1 MPPGC
6 SECGSVQ
13 ALREE
18 VASPRGR
25 TIAQRVRTGVRRW
38 RTKIRGNIEHNRL
51 PLPHRP
57 AFARDK
63 RTTGLE
69 ASSIIHNVEAGTPEQ
84 AAISAI
90 FSGVREN
97 PLLQI
102 QVSSHVTKR
111 ANPSPGKS
119 WSILA
124 AALLWLT
131 IGSAVHSQPAPSSSS
146 APTSSSPTPT
156 GEWLVADRVARIKI
170 VDCGGRLWGVV
181 AWEARPGGTDQ
192 RNPDPQLRSRPT
204 LGMPILLDMTP
215 TKPNRWEGQVY
226 NSQNGKT
233 YSASISLSD
242 PNTLRIQGCVFGF
255 LCGGENWTR
264 VEASDTVGRAPAQ
277 TPTRPAPGRKTATP
291 QPSASDDVC
300 SRVLGAAG
308 LSHERG
314 LK

>member
-1 MPPGC
+1 M
-6 SECGSVQ
+6 
-13 ALREE
+13 
-18 VASPRGR
+18 
-25 TIAQRVRTGVRRW
+25 T
-38 RTKIRGNIEHNRL
+38 N
-51 PLPHRP
+51 
-57 AFARDK
+57 
-63 RTTGLE
+63 
-69 ASSIIHNVEAGTPEQ
+69 
-84 AAISAI
+84 
-90 FSGVREN
+90 
-97 PLLQI
+97 
-102 QVSSHVTKR
+102 R
-111 ANPSPGKS
+111 ANPETGTS
-119 WSILA
+119 WSIVV

-131 IGSAVHSQPAPSSSS
+131 IGGAAHSQPATSVSP
-146 APTSSSPTPT
+146 APAGSSPAPT

-170 VDCGGRLWGVV
+170 VDCNGHLWGVV

-215 TKPNRWEGQVY
+215 TSPNKWEGQVY

-264 VEASDTVGRAPAQ
+264 VETSDTVGRAPAQ
-277 TPTRPAPGRKTATP
+277 TPSKPQTGGRKTATQHATP
-291 QPSASDDVC
+291 ADDVC

-308 LSHERG
+308 PSHERG